1 MKDSMMVKFSEK
13 YSLKREDYF
22 QFLKNSI
29 EQKDLKEIIP
39 ISIIYY
45 LVFLYL
51 IIKEGYSFGLLLPAV
66 FMDLF
71 CIAIHIV
78 RMARLYK
85 EEKEIHKLLDYEKE
99 VVVECLEDR
108 ISILFKESNRRK
120 FNTYDSLDLIEFPSA
135 VYINVPL
142 LIRKNNC
149 EERELCEVLRRKI
162 ARTKA

>member
-1 MKDSMMVKFSEK
+1 
-13 YSLKREDYF
+13 
-22 QFLKNSI
+22 
-29 EQKDLKEIIP
+29 
-39 ISIIYY
+39 
-45 LVFLYL
+45 
-51 IIKEGYSFGLLLPAV
+51 
-66 FMDLF
+66 MDLF

-99 VVVECLEDR
+99 IVVECLEDG

>member
-1 MKDSMMVKFSEK
+1 MKDNMMVKFSEK

-85 EEKEIHKLLDYEKE
+85 EEK
-99 VVVECLEDR
+99 